1 MATVK
6 LSKRTIDALSVE
18 RGDKVFW
25 DREMTGFGIRV
36 HATGR
41 KIYVAQ
47 ARTPG
52 GLPKRAT
59 IGRFVDMTAE
69 EARRRAAEIIDR
81 IRRGEDAVPP
91 PPVKEPTVADLAARY
106 MEAHVKVNCRPA
118 TAEVFGRLLKLYIRP
133 ELGEFKLTKVDRS
146 HVSALHYKLR
156 DKPSQANQAVGVFS
170 KMFKLA
176 VARGMTPARPNP
188 CRSVKRYAQRGC
200 ERFLTTEEYARLG
213 RVLFEAESEGPLMA
227 AAVAAI
233 RLLLLTGCRR
243 NEILTLR
250 WDDIDRTAGELR
262 LRDTKTGPHRVPLAP
277 AVERVLARIPR
288 IEGNPWVIAG
298 EKPCNRLKSFD
309 PLWYRLRARAGLDDV
324 RIHDCRHSFASQAL
338 ALGEGLPLIAR
349 LLGHK
354 TVMTT
359 VKYAH
364 LARDTERASAAKVGT
379 ASGTISCPS
388 KRRMSKPKRHRAGV
402 GQERWRNSSARQSRG
417 EPWKV

>member
-1 MATVK
+1 MSENPAVGAVK
-6 LSKRTIDALSVE
+6 LSRRTIDTLSVE

-25 DREMTGFGIRV
+25 DRELPGFGIRV

-59 IGRFVDMTAE
+59 IGRFVEMTAE

-91 PPVKEPTVADLAARY
+91 PPVKEPTVADLAERF
-106 MEAHVKVNCRPA
+106 MEAHVEVNCRPA
-118 TAEVFGRLLKLYIRP
+118 TVEVFGRLLKLYILP
-133 ELGEFKLTKVDRS
+133 ELGELKLTEVDRS
-146 HVSALHYKLR
+146 HVSALHYNLR

-176 VARGMTPARPNP
+176 VAWGMTPARPNP
-188 CRSVKRYAQRGC
+188 CRSVKRYAPRGC

-262 LRDTKTGPHRVPLAP
+262 LRESKTGPRRVPLTP

-288 IEGNPWVIAG
+288 MEGNPWVIAG
-298 EKPCNRLKSFD
+298 EKPSNRLKRID

-324 RIHDCRHSFASQAL
+324 RLHDCRHSFASQAL
-338 ALGEGLPLIAR
+338 ALGEGLPLIAK

-364 LARDTERASAAKVGT
+364 LARDTEKASAAKVGD
-379 ASGTISCPS
+379 SIGNDLLIL
-388 KRRMSKPKRHRAGV
+388 KPAEDAADAAEVRTG
-402 GQERWRNSSARQSRG
+402 
-417 EPWKV
+417 